1 MKELEK
7 YSLKNYSDDEL
18 LSFLLKEIKNSNE
31 DLSVFAIR
39 EQKHY
44 SSAKVCET
52 LTYIMENDSN
62 QRKKIAAINSL
73 KKRKP
78 NSYTQGLLVNQLFNE
93 NGEVRAT
100 AAEVLH
106 EYKDFVLDELHSYLT
121 ADILDISKTTII
133 KLLGY
138 IGNTETLEILMKNR
152 SQMSNE
158 LQELADITISNLKKK
173 NVKLMLEELEKEKE
187 KCD

>member
-1 MKELEK
+1 MKEPEE
-7 YSLKNYSDDEL
+7 YSFKSYSNDEL

-39 EQKHY
+39 ELKHY

-52 LTYIMENDSN
+52 LINIMENDSS
-62 QRKKIAAINSL
+62 QKKRIAAINSL

-78 NSYTQGLLVNQLFNE
+78 NSYTQGLLVSQLFNE

-106 EYKDFVLDELHSYLT
+106 EYKDYVLDELHPYLT
-121 ADILDISKTTII
+121 ADILDFSKKTII

-138 IGNTETLEILMKNR
+138 IGNTETLEILMNSR
-152 SQMSNE
+152 SQMSNDM
-158 LQELADITISNLKKK
+158 QELIDIIISNLKKK

>member
-1 MKELEK
+1 MKELEEH
-7 YSLKNYSDDEL
+7 SLKNYSDDEL

-39 EQKHY
+39 ELKHY

-52 LTYIMENDSN
+52 LAYILENDSN

-106 EYKDFVLDELHSYLT
+106 EFKDVVLDELHSHLT
-121 ADILDISKTTII
+121 ADILDFSRKTII

-158 LQELADITISNLKKK
+158 MQEVIDITISNLKKK
-173 NVKLMLEELEKEKE
+173 NVKLMLEELETEKE